1 MAGEHAR
8 LRCSQRNDVILEISR
23 NSLQFP
29 MQSHGGIVFISLFFL
44 HPSLHVTSCHFPPFS
59 PLISSAKLSSAAVAT
74 PTPGSRVPPRWT
86 KMDPASN
93 TNHSPRHCVQSQGP
107 QGLQGSPAS
116 MDCQGFW
123 AENMVF
129 LGFSYLFSMV
139 FHPFPVKSNGRGLD
153 QFWECGFI
161 YGFMANCQPGSSTHG
176 MGL

>member
-1 MAGEHAR
+1 M
-8 LRCSQRNDVILEISR
+8 
-23 NSLQFP
+23 
-29 MQSHGGIVFISLFFL
+29 FISLFFL

-86 KMDPASN
+86 RRWTRQATRSIRQGAASN
-93 TNHSPRHCVQSQGP
+93 PKALRAFRAP
-107 QGLQGSPAS
+107 QPQ
-116 MDCQGFW
+116 CQGFW

-129 LGFSYLFSMV
+129 LGCSYLFSMV

-153 QFWECGFI
+153 QFWECDFI
-161 YGFMANCQPGSSTHG
+161 YGFMANCQPGSSTHQ